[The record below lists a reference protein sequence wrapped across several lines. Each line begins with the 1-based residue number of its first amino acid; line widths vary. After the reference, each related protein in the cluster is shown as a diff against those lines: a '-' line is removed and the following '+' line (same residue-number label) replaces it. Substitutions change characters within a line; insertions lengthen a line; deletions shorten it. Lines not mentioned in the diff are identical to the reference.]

1 MTTVEKRMEQKL
13 RRALYKAG
21 YQLHKSRARQINID
35 NLGGYMIVNY
45 YINGVVAGSRYELDL
60 DDVASFVKM
69 YCD

>member
-21 YQLHKSRARQINID
+21 YQLHKSRARRIHID

-45 YINGVVAGSRYELDL
+45 YINGVVAGSRYDLEL